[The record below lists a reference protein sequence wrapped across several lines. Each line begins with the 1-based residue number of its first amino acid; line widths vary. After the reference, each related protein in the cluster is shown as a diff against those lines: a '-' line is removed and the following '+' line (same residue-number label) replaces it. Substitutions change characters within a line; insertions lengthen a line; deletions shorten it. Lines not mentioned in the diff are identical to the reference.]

1 MSAWTAWHGGY
12 LDPRSSISRRLR
24 VIQAEIDTWLDL
36 TSPRPVTVLSVCAGD
51 ARDLLG
57 VLSDRHD
64 AERVTATLVEL
75 DPSLAEEARSA
86 AAASGL
92 TGVTVLRADAGDPAI
107 YANVPRADLV
117 LLCGVLGNIDDGDVE
132 RTVAAVRTWCADG
145 ARVIWTRARR
155 EPDLT
160 PTIRTWFDDNGFE
173 DVAYHTIPDSIAAVG
188 VTELVTTD
196 KPGPP
201 TRARPAPSRTATRI
215 FRFGSSST
223 NERTVAAYEAK
234 AELYRQ
240 SLSDE
245 WPSWM
250 VELHD
255 EVAARLPPG
264 AAVLEIGSATGAAV
278 RVFRERGIRVQPT
291 DVTDAFLRMMRGDG
305 LDPWR
310 LDILHDEI
318 TGSWDAILAL
328 AVFLHFRREELG
340 PVLERVRRGL
350 APGGLLSFTVK
361 DGDGESWSDH
371 KLGLPRWF
379 TYWRADALRP
389 FLERRGWDVESLE
402 HRAGARDDW
411 LVVIAR
417 PTGPG
422 VASG

>member
-57 VLSDRHD
+57 VLADRHD

-75 DPSLAEEARSA
+75 DPSLAEEARSVA
-86 AAASGL
+86 AAAGL
-92 TGVTVLRADAGDPAI
+92 TGVTVLRADAGDPVS

-117 LLCGVLGNIDDGDVE
+117 LLCGVLGNIDDTDVE
-132 RTVAAVRTWCADG
+132 RTIGTVRSWCADG

-160 PTIRTWFDDNGFE
+160 PTIRTWFEDNGFE
-173 DVAYHTIPDSIAAVG
+173 DVAYYAIPDSIAAVG
-188 VTELVTTD
+188 VAELASTVE
-196 KPGPP
+196 PG
-201 TRARPAPSRTATRI
+201 TPATPDPAMSREETRI
-215 FRFGSSST
+215 FTFGSSST

-234 AELYRQ
+234 AEVYRQ

-255 EVAARLPPG
+255 ETVARLRPG
-264 AAVLEIGSATGAAV
+264 ATVLEIGSATGAAV
-278 RVFRERGIRVQPT
+278 RVFREQGIRVQPT

-305 LDPWR
+305 LEPWR

-350 APGGLLSFTVK
+350 APGGLLAFTVK
-361 DGDGESWSDH
+361 DGDGEGWSDH

-379 TYWRADALRP
+379 TFWRADVLRS
-389 FLERRGWDVESLE
+389 FLEDLRWDVEWLE
-402 HRAGARDDW
+402 HRTGARDDW

-417 PTGPG
+417 PTDSR
-422 VASG
+422 VALG